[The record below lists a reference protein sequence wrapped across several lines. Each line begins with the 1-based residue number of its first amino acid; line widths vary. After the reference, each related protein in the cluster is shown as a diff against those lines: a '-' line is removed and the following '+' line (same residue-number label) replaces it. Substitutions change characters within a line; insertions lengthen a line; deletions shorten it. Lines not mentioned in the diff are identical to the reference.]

1 MAPVPEVMAKRRMP
15 GGRITTGDLAA
26 PVEAALALAYGPG
39 KWVEGTAGSALYL
52 NRALIREK
60 KLEEGEVQ
68 LRAARALLDL
78 PHVARVFTREQLR
91 VGQVPSDPVSQR
103 VLRGFHLQRSGDL
116 DVLLEPYWMR
126 QASGTTHGT
135 PYSYDTHIPLVL
147 LGPGIRPG
155 RYPKAVA
162 LNDLAPTLA
171 TLLEVETPSG
181 SVGRVL
187 EEALGKP

>member
-1 MAPVPEVMAKRRMP
+1 
-15 GGRITTGDLAA
+15 
-26 PVEAALALAYGPG
+26 
-39 KWVEGTAGSALYL
+39 
-52 NRALIREK
+52 
-60 KLEEGEVQ
+60 
-68 LRAARALLDL
+68 
-78 PHVARVFTREQLR
+78 
-91 VGQVPSDPVSQR
+91 
-103 VLRGFHLQRSGDL
+103 
-116 DVLLEPYWMR
+116 MR

-155 RYPKAVA
+155 RYHKAVA

-187 EEALGKP
+187 QEALKGR